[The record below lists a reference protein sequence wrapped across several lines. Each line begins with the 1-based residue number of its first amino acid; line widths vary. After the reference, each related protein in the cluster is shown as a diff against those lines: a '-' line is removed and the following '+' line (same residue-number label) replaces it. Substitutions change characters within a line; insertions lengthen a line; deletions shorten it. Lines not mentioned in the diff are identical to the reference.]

1 MLWFLTPQS
10 SWWLLLLGGT
20 TAPIYRVGMDMAGS
34 WEMLVTIYQTRVS
47 RLTTQ
52 HRKVAVQW
60 KLWFHMPVILTTW
73 NLQVHIQHFSCTVW
87 PWRWRPCEPFETS
100 GTVYPGLYITTPED
114 MNLNNATWWTS
125 DLIVYSVI
133 FIYSLCDCKWNKV
146 CNLFQYQHNKTTTT
160 MTNGLHLDPKMTKN
174 N

>member
-10 SWWLLLLGGT
+10 SWWLLLGGT

-34 WEMLVTIYQTRVS
+34 WEMLVTIYQAQVS

-73 NLQVHIQHFSCTVW
+73 NLQVHIHHISCTVW

-114 MNLNNATWWTS
+114 TNLNNATLWTS

-133 FIYSLCDCKWNKV
+133 LFTLFVTANGIKCVTWFSTNTTKQQQQWQMVFI
-146 CNLFQYQHNKTTTT
+146 
-160 MTNGLHLDPKMTKN
+160 
-174 N
+174 